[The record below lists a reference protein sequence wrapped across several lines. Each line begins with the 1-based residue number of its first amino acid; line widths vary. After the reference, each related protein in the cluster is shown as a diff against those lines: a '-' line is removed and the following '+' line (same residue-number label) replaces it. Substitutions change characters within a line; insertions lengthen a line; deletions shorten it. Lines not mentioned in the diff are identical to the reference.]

1 MGCGLDAAA
10 EEPHP
15 WKSGGLRPSA
25 MGEGEK
31 YPHGYNNQLAGR
43 QFVSA
48 VALKIETGE
57 WD

>member
-1 MGCGLDAAA
+1 
-10 EEPHP
+10 
-15 WKSGGLRPSA
+15 

-31 YPHGYNNQLAGR
+31 YPYGYNNQLAGL
-43 QFVSA
+43 QFVSH